1 MKPTVS
7 HLIYAIPAMLVF
19 GLFIIGMAALFKPD
33 LLHDLWFVFVNNG
46 GINVLKEEVNRY
58 QNTEQYKMCCNKSQR
73 TANKTRKGRLYNS
86 FWQCGNFYISDVHIA
101 GD

>member
-46 GINVLKEEVNRY
+46 GITY
-58 QNTEQYKMCCNKSQR
+58 
-73 TANKTRKGRLYNS
+73 
-86 FWQCGNFYISDVHIA
+86 
-101 GD
+101 